1 MSSRPQFRVRT
12 GLARLLDVEH
22 RSNRYIVAAAVLGGA
37 ATLLW
42 RWATDAAD
50 PLLWAVRV
58 GAVMFLAW
66 AIGRELDPDDT
77 MSAALASIVV
87 VPLLALGAP
96 SLGAAVAVL
105 IAARIAVRTT
115 GVSPHLID
123 GVVLTAFAAYLG
135 SQAETWP
142 ALGVLILAVGTDRY
156 AEPPGP
162 VRTLWFAAAMT
173 IAAMV
178 TAFVLSDTTDWVQP
192 TIPEWVV
199 IGATA
204 SLGFLAI
211 VNTRPPVS
219 TADYHPGDLSE
230 TRLRFGRVLA
240 VFALVVGVVYVGGPT
255 VADVIPAWAALG
267 SVTAAHY
274 YRMLGRDGASHP
286 GEPQPP
292 I

>member
-1 MSSRPQFRVRT
+1 MTTPPRFRLRT
-12 GLARLLDVEH
+12 GLGRMLDVEH
-22 RSNRYIVAAAVLGGA
+22 RSNRYIAAAAVLGVF
-37 ATLLW
+37 ATLVW
-42 RWATDAAD
+42 RWATEAED
-50 PLLWAVRV
+50 PWPWAFRV
-58 GAVMFLAW
+58 GAGLFLAW

-77 MSAALASIVV
+77 MSAGLASIIV

-96 SLGAAVAVL
+96 SLGAAAAVL
-105 IAARIAVRTT
+105 IATRIAVRTT

-135 SQAETWP
+135 SQANAWP

-156 AEPPGP
+156 AHPPGP
-162 VRTLWFAAAMT
+162 VRTLWFAGAMT
-173 IAAMV
+173 IAATV
-178 TAFVLSDTTDWVQP
+178 TAFVLSDTIDWVQP
-192 TIPEWVV
+192 TIPEWIV

-204 SLGFLAI
+204 TLGFLAI

-255 VADVIPAWAALG
+255 VADLIPAWAALG
-267 SVTAAHY
+267 SVTALHY
-274 YRMLGRDGASHP
+274 YRIVRKDDPARP
-286 GEPQPP
+286 AAPQPP
-292 I
+292 M